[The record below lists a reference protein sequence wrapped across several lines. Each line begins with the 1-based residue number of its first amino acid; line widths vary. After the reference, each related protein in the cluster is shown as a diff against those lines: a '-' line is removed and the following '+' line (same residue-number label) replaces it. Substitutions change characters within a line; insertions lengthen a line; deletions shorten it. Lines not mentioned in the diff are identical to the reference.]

1 MEPDPPSD
9 PLALAAARARPP
21 DLVIADVEMPGL
33 DGVSLVRELRAD
45 SRLTTVPVLLVS
57 GRAGEDSRVEGL
69 QAGATD
75 YLVKPFSARELV
87 AKAECQLELSRQ
99 RRKLEEL
106 MSSREAF
113 FAAASHELRNPINSL
128 QLQLLAILRRPRED
142 PRTPELEWV
151 DARVSRATD
160 QVARV
165 IRLLNTLLD
174 VSRIASG
181 RLPLSLEEVDL
192 AAVATGVIGR
202 LDPSEQA
209 QITCV
214 CEETRG
220 RWDRAR
226 LEQVVTN
233 LVTNALK
240 YGEGKP
246 IEVVVKAHGEGAR
259 LEVTDHGIGIA
270 AEHHERIFER
280 FERAVTD
287 RRYAGFGLGLWITSR
302 IVEEF
307 GGALSVHSVP
317 GEGATFIVD
326 LPKTPENH
334 A

>member
-87 AKAECQLELSRQ
+87 AKAEC
-99 RRKLEEL
+99 
-106 MSSREAF
+106 
-113 FAAASHELRNPINSL
+113 P
-128 QLQLLAILRRPRED
+128 
-142 PRTPELEWV
+142 
-151 DARVSRATD
+151 
-160 QVARV
+160 
-165 IRLLNTLLD
+165 LLD

-192 AAVATGVIGR
+192 AAVATGVVGR

-240 YGEGKP
+240 FGEGKP
-246 IEVVVKAHGEGAR
+246 IEVVVKAH
-259 LEVTDHGIGIA
+259 
-270 AEHHERIFER
+270 
-280 FERAVTD
+280 
-287 RRYAGFGLGLWITSR
+287 
-302 IVEEF
+302 
-307 GGALSVHSVP
+307 